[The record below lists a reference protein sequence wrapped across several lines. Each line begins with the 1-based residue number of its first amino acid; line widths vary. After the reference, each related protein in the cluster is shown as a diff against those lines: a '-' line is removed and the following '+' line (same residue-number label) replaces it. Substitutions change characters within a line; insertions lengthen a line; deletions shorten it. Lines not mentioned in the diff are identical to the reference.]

1 MRILKISWIAL
12 LLLFLS
18 LCALLIIA
26 PSLIVVPFSNLYLR
40 SQGLELSEVA
50 GLNLTLGS
58 GSLESAVLT
67 APDYRVEIS
76 SLTTEYSLFELVS
89 GKTRTLNISSLSI
102 ELLNNQTS
110 ADAPAAI
117 NTEQLKSQ
125 IRNLP
130 FGSLNVSSF
139 HVYSEDLEADGRVSI
154 NNDTIELEST
164 AQATAFN
171 NWQFSTSLSAKDLQN
186 FSGNV
191 KVSRLND
198 PEQFLLNSEISGTLL
213 DEHLSLEAQS
223 QINVAELSTVID
235 QLDFVTGVASASRD
249 LQLSTH
255 LELSG
260 LDRRP
265 HLEILRNIIDTDSNE
280 ISIAMQQNSD
290 SPSETG
296 IASSVSIT
304 LPLSMELEGEETGN
318 YQINVSDI
326 AYLVD
331 IESPIALA
339 FNSNLQQIQ
348 LNCETFT
355 SCTVKGNL
363 AASIDALEID
373 LLSLEQASISG
384 DFSASINKSRIR
396 LAPSAFD
403 VDISRITYPPIESS
417 ASLKLNNVVAS
428 FTDDLLARA
437 YLESEA
443 LTFASEQLSLVNPSL
458 FGDIEF
464 EKNEFRT
471 TLILA
476 MNSQVDTGL
485 LLRQNL
491 ETNEGSLGIELR
503 QFQFSN
509 LVPLSSLISQSYIPG
524 DLVQGQ
530 VEGSASLQWL
540 LDDQGERLF
549 SGPVTLKLDDLSGF
563 VDETFFV
570 DFTTKI
576 DAQFTNPFGVES
588 SGVQSA
594 TIATVDTG
602 LPVEQ
607 ISWNFDFDSA
617 NGQYNLA
624 NLDTTILGGKIGV
637 SEFNYDGTA
646 ETNELAIVLTSLD
659 LESLVALADYP
670 GVDVDGLISGY
681 LPISITGNTITVE
694 EGLVGAL
701 NPGGTIRYI
710 PANPIPSSN
719 PSVQL
724 VNDALSNY
732 QYETMNT
739 EVYYDE
745 NGDLRMEVQL
755 QGINP
760 DMNGGQPINLNVN
773 ITDNIPTLLR
783 SLRASRAITDAL
795 EESLTEQ

>member
-1 MRILKISWIAL
+1 MRVLKISSIAL
-12 LLLFLS
+12 LVLLLS

-26 PSLIVVPFSNLYLR
+26 PSFIVVPLSNLYLHD
-40 SQGLELSEVA
+40 QGLELSEVT
-50 GLNLTLGS
+50 GLNLAPGS
-58 GSLESAVLT
+58 GSLESAVLA

-76 SLTTEYSLFELVS
+76 SLTAEYSLFELVS
-89 GKTRTLNISSLSI
+89 GKTRTLDISNLSI
-102 ELLNNQTS
+102 ELINNQTS
-110 ADAPAAI
+110 DDAPAAI

-125 IRNLP
+125 IHNLP
-130 FGSLNVSSF
+130 FESLSVSSF
-139 HVYSEDLEADGRVSI
+139 HLYSEDLEADGRVSI
-154 NNDTIELEST
+154 NNGVIELEST

-171 NWQFSTSLSAKDLQN
+171 NWQFSTSLSTNDLQN

-191 KVSRLND
+191 KVLQRDD
-198 PEQFLLNSEISGTLL
+198 PDQFLLDSEISGALL
-213 DEHLSLEAQS
+213 DEYLSLEAQS
-223 QINVAELSTVID
+223 QINVAELSIIID
-235 QLDFVTGVASASRD
+235 QLGFISGVASASRD

-260 LDRRP
+260 LNRSPR
-265 HLEILRNIIDTDSNE
+265 LEILRNIIDTDSNE
-280 ISIAMQQNSD
+280 FSIALQQNSD
-290 SPSETG
+290 SPSQSG
-296 IASSVSIT
+296 IAGSVSIA
-304 LPLSMELEGEETGN
+304 LPLSTEMKGQETGN
-318 YQINVSDI
+318 YQISVSDMT
-326 AYLVD
+326 YLID

-339 FNSNLQQIQ
+339 INSHLQQTQ
-348 LNCETFT
+348 LNCETFS
-355 SCTVKGNL
+355 SCIVNGNL
-363 AASIDALEID
+363 VASIDALEID
-373 LLSLEQASISG
+373 QLNLEQASISG
-384 DFSASINKSRIR
+384 DFIASINESRIR
-396 LAPSAFD
+396 LTPSTLD
-403 VDISRITYPPIESS
+403 VDITRIAYPPIESS

-428 FTDDLLARA
+428 FTDDLSASA

-464 EKNEFRT
+464 ENNEFRT
-471 TLILA
+471 ALILA
-476 MNSQVDTGL
+476 VNNQVDTGL

-509 LVPLSSLISQSYIPG
+509 SVPLSSLISQSHIPG

-540 LDDQGERLF
+540 LNDQGESLF
-549 SGPVTLKLDDLSGF
+549 SGPVNLKLDNLSGF

-570 DFTTKI
+570 DFTTEI
-576 DAQFTNPFGVES
+576 DAEFANPFGIES

-624 NLDTTILGGKIGV
+624 NLDTTILGGKVGV
-637 SEFNYDGTA
+637 SEFNYDATA

-659 LESLVALADYP
+659 LESIVALADYP

-701 NPGGTIRYI
+701 YPGGTIRYI

-783 SLRASRAITDAL
+783 SLRASRVITEAL